1 MAVTQYAAGK
11 IKPILYF
18 MNQRGYIYLLPTDEE
33 SKRFRKRLR
42 MEGFEMYAAETLHE
56 AESLQR
62 KMQEQLRLEQEHE
75 LSQDEQ
81 MTAFRRQQIRDRLVA
96 RRNSVNCGQFEKD
109 YIDIWL
115 VMREKKHDIFRK
127 RFTSQIG
134 HLDGLEFDDAN
145 KHIHDLHD
153 RVK

>member
-1 MAVTQYAAGK
+1 MAVTNYAPGK

-18 MNQRGYIYLLPTDEE
+18 MSQRGYIHMLPTDEE

-56 AESLQR
+56 AEVLQK

-75 LSQDEQ
+75 LSKDEE
-81 MTAFRRQQIRDRLVA
+81 MTRYRRQRIRDRLVA
-96 RRNSVNCGQFEKD
+96 RRNSASCGQFEMD

-115 VMREKKHDIFRK
+115 VMREKKHDIFK
-127 RFTSQIG
+127 KKFTSQMG
-134 HLDGLEFDDAN
+134 HLDELEFDDPN